1 MDRASA
7 TCSCSVLPYLMKD
20 SGDETNGS
28 MNMGFVTMSAMM
40 LLNSVN
46 ENNLLPWQLINSSR
60 ARVKKPFVAINTAK
74 CGSEDLR

>member
-1 MDRASA
+1 
-7 TCSCSVLPYLMKD
+7 
-20 SGDETNGS
+20 

-74 CGSEDLR
+74 WGTEDVRQVRVLRNT